1 MLFERYSSRLVVDTS
16 EEISERSR
24 PDNHH
29 LHCPPCKPSRWRIPP
44 IAVSFLPSSH
54 RPARTRNVMGD
65 TGGCDDPGL
74 LSTSSTGVILGAG
87 DGSAFQG
94 LPILPDGGNSKSPA
108 KQKARA

>member
-1 MLFERYSSRLVVDTS
+1 
-16 EEISERSR
+16 
-24 PDNHH
+24 
-29 LHCPPCKPSRWRIPP
+29 
-44 IAVSFLPSSH
+44 
-54 RPARTRNVMGD
+54 MGD